1 MQESGLGGAD
11 RTRARAGGRPAPP
24 PGARAPP
31 PPPAGARRPIPTVPA
46 VGLFGRHRVTPSTP
60 VVTGAVPATP
70 AERLAAISAALVQR
84 GLGGAGAQG
93 LPLPVGPAF
102 AEVTELVE
110 HFVPDAGERRVLCR
124 RMAEDLQSM
133 LRVDAI
139 DADEVLDVLGV
150 TSARLTAQRL
160 PRRSW
165 AGVRSAADAAL
176 GLPHDSSPL
185 DGDPLFR

>member
-1 MQESGLGGAD
+1 
-11 RTRARAGGRPAPP
+11 
-24 PGARAPP
+24 
-31 PPPAGARRPIPTVPA
+31 
-46 VGLFGRHRVTPSTP
+46 VTPSTP

-70 AERLAAISAALVQR
+70 AERLAAISATLVER

-102 AEVTELVE
+102 AEITELVE

-133 LRVDAI
+133 LRVDAVH
-139 DADEVLDVLGV
+139 ADEVLDVLGA
-150 TSARLTAQRL
+150 TSARLAAQHL

-165 AGVRSAADAAL
+165 SAVRAAADAAL
-176 GLPHDSSPL
+176 ELARDTGQGEGDRL
-185 DGDPLFR
+185 DRWARDDAFVLDTLAVLLVVFTRLAV